1 MKREFIQQTTP
12 PAPKPRWR
20 ILFAGFLLALMGG
33 FSYSWGVMVL
43 PIMERFGWTKGEAVL
58 PFTVFMVVFAMVMV
72 PGGKLQDRYGPRII
86 SAIGGVLFFLAYG
99 LAALVGIFPYAWWL
113 VITYG
118 LLGGSACGLTYACV
132 APPARKWFPDKP
144 AFAVSST
151 VMGFGLSALVVA
163 PIKSQYLIPVLGIE
177 RTFLIISGLMIVVI
191 LLASRM
197 IENPPDGWAPSLMTS
212 TQTSIV
218 PKVSRVEFTPR
229 EIIGKKS
236 FWTIWITFGL
246 MISGGL
252 MAIGLIPSYGI
263 SIGFSPSQSAL
274 ALSIF
279 SGFNGFGRPLAGLLA
294 DRFGTLRVMIVA
306 FLIQTI
312 VLLSFPI
319 LSVSLPGLF
328 ASSAL
333 LGWGFAVT
341 LGLFP
346 VLTSTCFGVKHFGS
360 NYGLVFTAFGAGAL
374 APSLGSWLSGI
385 TGSDAQPFIA
395 AGLLA
400 AIGLVLCILMELQK
414 IDQYDW

>member
-1 MKREFIQQTTP
+1 MRSENNRTKTLPIT
-12 PAPKPRWR
+12 KPRWR
-20 ILFAGFLLALMGG
+20 ILLAGFLLALMGG

-43 PIMERFGWTKGEAVL
+43 PLMERFGWTKGEAVL
-58 PFTVFMVVFAMVMV
+58 PFTVFMVVFALVMV
-72 PGGKLQDRYGPRII
+72 PAGKLQDRYGPRLI
-86 SAIGGVLFFLAYG
+86 SSIGGVLFFLSYG
-99 LAALVGIFPYAWWL
+99 LAALVGKFPYAWWL
-113 VITYG
+113 VFTYG
-118 LLGGSACGLTYACV
+118 LIGGTACGLTYACV

-144 AFAVSST
+144 AFAVSTT
-151 VMGFGLSALVVA
+151 VMGFGLSALVIA
-163 PIKSQYLIPVLGIE
+163 PLKSQYLIPVHGIE

-191 LLASRM
+191 LWAARL
-197 IENPPDGWAPSLMTS
+197 IDNPPDGWTPPQMTEN
-212 TQTSIV
+212 QTSNV
-218 PKVSRVEFTPR
+218 PKKSRIEFSPK

-252 MAIGLIPSYGI
+252 MAIGLLPTYGI
-263 SIGFSPSQSAL
+263 SIGLSASQSAL

-279 SGFNGFGRPLAGLLA
+279 SGFNGFGRPLAGWLA
-294 DRFGTLRVMIVA
+294 DRFGILRVMIATYLV
-306 FLIQTI
+306 QTI
-312 VLLSFPI
+312 VLLSFPV

-346 VLTSTCFGVKHFGS
+346 VLTSICFGVKHLGV

-385 TGSDAQPFIA
+385 TGSDAQAFMA
-395 AGLLA
+395 AGVFA
-400 AIGLVLCILMELQK
+400 AIGFALCILLKLQK
-414 IDQYDW
+414 IDE